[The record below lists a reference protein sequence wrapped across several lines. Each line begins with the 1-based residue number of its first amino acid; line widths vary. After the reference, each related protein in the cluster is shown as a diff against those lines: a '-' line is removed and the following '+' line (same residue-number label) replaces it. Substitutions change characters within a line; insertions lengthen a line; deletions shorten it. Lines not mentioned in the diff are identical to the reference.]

1 MDLTGSRSFTGDE
14 VKQMLTGV
22 YEVLAKAEKYAKDKE
37 KEAEEATVRSRAL
50 EKVILY
56 GDFQEGSIPPPPPSP
71 PKNISNVF
79 ASPSQNRNGSDDSV
93 ITQSAH
99 NLTESAIPN
108 RLHYSRNTNAARVLK
123 SAIKETATRERMK
136 YEEEIEM
143 YKVENE
149 LFKHQIEALRKE
161 LDETKLERDSH
172 QKALITAVEE
182 TRAEVE
188 LKCKR
193 ELDLAVRAES
203 SRVKQWAEDRV
214 ARKER
219 ILTKKYQKNMDK
231 KELEGYEKAMKKFGK
246 RSHYQIAHDAVLDEK
261 ANQIANKKIV
271 TIQKT
276 ADARIKV
283 IQEELTQAKNALKT
297 VKSERDQ
304 ARAELRVSRRS
315 LKQHLEKLKA
325 QMELAHGQKIKEKE
339 RTHRQELQK
348 HVRKVI
354 HVSRMMKLQTSN
366 KINGANTKSNS
377 KNTQARVKAVTSER
391 KIVKIDS
398 DQKMLGTTASLQ
410 NEDVYSDNFD
420 DKVKSSEQPPP
431 LAVAVAVRDE
441 ENTMNSPRGAEVLDM
456 ASPTPNTPTGF
467 EDFE

>member
-1 MDLTGSRSFTGDE
+1 MDVVSSRSFTGDE

-37 KEAEEATVRSRAL
+37 KEAEEATIRSRAL

-56 GDFQEGSIPPPPPSP
+56 GDFQEVSIPPPPPSP
-71 PKNISNVF
+71 PKHTSNLP
-79 ASPSQNRNGSDDSV
+79 ASPSQNVYDNNDSGLA
-93 ITQSAH
+93 QDFH
-99 NLTESAIPN
+99 NLTESATPN
-108 RLHYSRNTNAARVLK
+108 RLHYSRNTNAAWVLK
-123 SAIKETATRERMK
+123 SAIKETATREKIK
-136 YEEEIEM
+136 YEEEIDM

-149 LFKHQIEALRKE
+149 LFKHQMEALRKE

-182 TRAEVE
+182 ARAEVE

-219 ILTKKYQKNMDK
+219 ILKKKYQKNMDK

-261 ANQIANKKIV
+261 ANQIANKKIA
-271 TIQKT
+271 TMQK
-276 ADARIKV
+276 AAEARIKD
-283 IQEELTQAKNALKT
+283 IQKELDDAKDALKT
-297 VKSERDQ
+297 VKAERDQ
-304 ARAELRVSRRS
+304 ARAELRVSKRS

-325 QMELAHGQKIKEKE
+325 QMEIAHGQKIKEKE
-339 RTHRQELQK
+339 RNHRQELQK

-366 KINGANTKSNS
+366 KINATNTKSNS
-377 KNTQARVKAVTSER
+377 KNTQARVNTVKSER

-398 DQKMLGTTASLQ
+398 KQKTLETTAPLSKEGVY
-410 NEDVYSDNFD
+410 EDKFN
-420 DKVKSSEQPPP
+420 DKLERLEQPPP

-441 ENTMNSPRGAEVLDM
+441 DDTIDSPRGGEILNM

>member
-1 MDLTGSRSFTGDE
+1 MDLAGSRSFTGDE

-22 YEVLAKAEKYAKDKE
+22 YEVLAKAEKYAKEKE

-56 GDFQEGSIPPPPPSP
+56 GDFQEGLIPPPPPSP
-71 PKNISNVF
+71 PKNISNF
-79 ASPSQNRNGSDDSV
+79 PASPSQNRNDSDGSV
-93 ITQSAH
+93 ITQSAQLDRVS
-99 NLTESAIPN
+99 NPN

-231 KELEGYEKAMKKFGK
+231 KELEGYEKAMKKFVNGPTTK
-246 RSHYQIAHDAVLDEK
+246 LLTMLFSTKKQIRLPT
-261 ANQIANKKIV
+261 KK
-271 TIQKT
+271 
-276 ADARIKV
+276 
-283 IQEELTQAKNALKT
+283 
-297 VKSERDQ
+297 
-304 ARAELRVSRRS
+304 
-315 LKQHLEKLKA
+315 
-325 QMELAHGQKIKEKE
+325 
-339 RTHRQELQK
+339 
-348 HVRKVI
+348 
-354 HVSRMMKLQTSN
+354 
-366 KINGANTKSNS
+366 
-377 KNTQARVKAVTSER
+377 
-391 KIVKIDS
+391 
-398 DQKMLGTTASLQ
+398 
-410 NEDVYSDNFD
+410 
-420 DKVKSSEQPPP
+420 
-431 LAVAVAVRDE
+431 
-441 ENTMNSPRGAEVLDM
+441 
-456 ASPTPNTPTGF
+456 
-467 EDFE
+467 